1 MRRKKYKFQAN
12 EAEGRD
18 KSVHEAF
25 RGAPLC
31 YTGDFFHNF
40 ILFVVLETN
49 SKYYTYYILVSLTKN
64 GRKCVNIIKNKPS
77 IGGNTR
83 LAEL

>member
-1 MRRKKYKFQAN
+1 MRKQYKFQAN
-12 EAEGRD
+12 EAEGGD
-18 KSVHEAF
+18 KSVRKTF
-25 RGAPLC
+25 RSAPLC
-31 YTGDFFHNF
+31 YITVFFHTV

-49 SKYYTYYILVSLTKN
+49 SKYNKYYIALTRN
-64 GRKCVNIIKNKPS
+64 GRKCVNIIKIKPS